1 MVAST
6 READYKGFREHV
18 HALKGSAGS
27 LGAVGLFEKCREV
40 SQVAPRELP
49 VKAEG
54 LLEEIE
60 RSFAATRVA
69 LEDSGARHL
78 RAAG

>member
-1 MVAST
+1 
-6 READYKGFREHV
+6 
-18 HALKGSAGS
+18 
-27 LGAVGLFEKCREV
+27 VGLFEKCREV

-69 LEDSGARHL
+69 LEDYVARHL

>member
-1 MVAST
+1 MAAST

-27 LGAVGLFEKCREV
+27 LGAAALFEKCREV
-40 SQVAPRELP
+40 SQIAPRELP

-54 LLEEIE
+54 LLEGIE
-60 RSFAATRVA
+60 KSFAATRVA
-69 LEDSGARHL
+69 LEDYVAKHL